1 MGDQNFIII
10 LFTQIHQ
17 KFADNL
23 ENDRR
28 YYPINRGIRSYF
40 SFPERSPMKNKISDE
55 ISKELIKINEKK
67 ETKTNIMHHQK
78 NFLVF

>member
-28 YYPINRGIRSYF
+28 YYPITQKMLILNRGIRSYF

-67 ETKTNIMHHQK
+67 GNK
-78 NFLVF
+78 V